1 MRNYIY
7 LVTETPEEQV
17 PEQPLELIPQ
27 EEARGTSP
35 RAATGTD
42 STRGGK
48 YTLMLSMLMFCIQDH
63 VYQEEQALGVA
74 NMDLDMSFKRNKTL
88 VLLIWILAMSFRRN
102 KPLVLIIW
110 TFSAT
115 RRQVSVIVARC
126 PFKASPELCEQLS
139 PDELVPEQQLQ
150 QTPQE
155 EHVFQEE
162 QAPVVVGNM
171 DFVCYEEASLCGFSS
186 IITYTWNIVA
196 RSPFK
201 ALPEF
206 VEQISPDEQLPEQQ
220 LQQIPIEEQALGV
233 ADMVFG
239 CYEPGDYTAM
249 LVTKQLTT
257 NPITAID
264 ENTRAITVDTM
275 LASEKASMYPNAIHL
290 AVLVFDQY
298 FATLPLDQGQ
308 AAVDPQTAITMA
320 LFIAVKYEYGIDKST
335 RMTFPIRDLDME
347 MQILSSFN
355 YRLTTPT
362 TKTFV
367 DLYLSLT
374 DPHDATFR
382 FLCSYITELS
392 LLDRECSV
400 FDPSLLATACVFL
413 AEFVLHPDVLPTRV
427 FPWEYSADDVRHA
440 VMFLHAMLVGRR
452 HQICRFTRTRYASVR
467 FGSVASLPC
476 RDLVPEQFF
485 A

>member
-1 MRNYIY
+1 MSSSSE
-7 LVTETPEEQV
+7 VTETPEEQV
-17 PEQPLELIPQ
+17 PEQPLEQILQEEQVPDQQLELIPQ
-27 EEARGTSP
+27 EEARGPCLSGGTSP

-48 YTLMLSMLMFCIQDH
+48 YTLMLSMLIFCIQDH

-74 NMDLDMSFKRNKTL
+74 KMDFG
-88 VLLIWILAMSFRRN
+88 
-102 KPLVLIIW
+102 
-110 TFSAT
+110 
-115 RRQVSVIVARC
+115 
-126 PFKASPELCEQLS
+126 
-139 PDELVPEQQLQ
+139 
-150 QTPQE
+150 
-155 EHVFQEE
+155 HVFQEE
-162 QAPVVVGNM
+162 QALGVDNM
-171 DFVCYEEASLCGFSS
+171 DFACYEEL
-186 IITYTWNIVA
+186 
-196 RSPFK
+196 
-201 ALPEF
+201 
-206 VEQISPDEQLPEQQ
+206 SPDEQVPEQQ

-249 LVTKQLTT
+249 LLTKQLTT
-257 NPITAID
+257 NPIMAVD

-355 YRLTTPT
+355 YRLTAPT

-374 DPHDATFR
+374 EPHDATFR

-400 FDPSLLATACVFL
+400 FDPSLLATSCVFL

-427 FPWEYSADDVRHA
+427 FPWEYSADDVRHT

-452 HQICRFTRTRYASVR
+452 HQVCRFTRTRYASVR

-476 RDLVPEQFF
+476 RDPVPEQFF

>member
-1 MRNYIY
+1 MSSSSE
-7 LVTETPEEQV
+7 VTETPEEQV
-17 PEQPLELIPQ
+17 PEQQLELIPQ
-27 EEARGTSP
+27 EEARGPCLSGGTSP

-48 YTLMLSMLMFCIQDH
+48 YTLMLSMLMFCIQNH

-88 VLLIWILAMSFRRN
+88 
-102 KPLVLIIW
+102 
-110 TFSAT
+110 
-115 RRQVSVIVARC
+115 IVARS
-126 PFKASPELCEQLS
+126 PFKASTEFCEQLS

-155 EHVFQEE
+155 EHVQEE

-206 VEQISPDEQLPEQQ
+206 VEQISPDEQVPEQQ
-220 LQQIPIEEQALGV
+220 LQQIPVEEQALGV

-249 LVTKQLTT
+249 LLTKQLTT

-452 HQICRFTRTRYASVR
+452 HQ